1 MSTKVIEIRNG
12 ILNGIENGIDVN
24 GDNLSDIEDVMAYK
38 LSSYGGI
45 NFSSVYAGEIMYI
58 IYTFSFYDSNGDGT
72 GDFPGIIEKMEY
84 IKSLG
89 VTTVVLRCIFELTD
103 AIDQFQEEK
112 TDMSKLNPKYGTMED
127 FENLVKAFHDNGI
140 KVLLQNEFQRVYR
153 KHNWILASEDVNHP
167 EHEKYKDFVK
177 WTSNP
182 PTVSRNGSVRYNS
195 TRDAYYFAK
204 DSAFAVYLNIENQ
217 DVVDEIYNILVG
229 WINKGIDGF
238 YFTDVGFLIH
248 NYELNEE
255 GTIVNVTTDI
265 NKNTDIWSV
274 LIKRMRDVNENLE
287 FHADF
292 GRTPMSAENF
302 APSTI
307 IDTIKY
313 LRAGFNN
320 ISGNDA
326 IYALY
331 EFKALT
337 LSALYTQYAAYNI
350 QNSFIFSSTD
360 LIYLTGSRYRLFEK
374 NESDESKLVFLRALM
389 TLPGIPTYIH
399 GDELGYHKTS
409 ISRDGLFPVMNWTDE
424 APLYGFS
431 TNPDTQN
438 IDESQPTV
446 PNNNILKGF
455 KQLVKLRRLNRA
467 FTLSKAFMMTSD
479 NDVLIFQVQKTD
491 RTYICAHNFS
501 DKGKSIRICNEKVN
515 NNPEVNFFEFITMA
529 NTTIPIDDG
538 EYYLFDLLNNITM
551 DILTVENGVYEYN
564 TTLSRY
570 GSLVAKL
577 IKV

>member
-24 GDNLSDIEDVMAYK
+24 GDNLSDVEDVMSYK

-45 NFSSVYAGEIMYI
+45 NFSAVYAGEIMYI
-58 IYTFSFYDSNGDGT
+58 IYTTTFHDSNGDGI
-72 GDFPGIIEKMEY
+72 GDFQGIIEKMEY

-103 AIDQFQEEK
+103 GIDQYQEEK
-112 TDMSKLNPKYGTMED
+112 TDMSKLNPNYGTMED
-127 FENLVKAFHDNGI
+127 FENLVKAFHESKI
-140 KVLLQNEFQRVYR
+140 KVLLQNEFHRVYR
-153 KHNWILASEDVNHP
+153 EHNWIIASEDINHP

-177 WTSNP
+177 WTSNASS
-182 PTVSRNGSVRYNS
+182 VSESVRYNS
-195 TRDAYYFAK
+195 TREAYYFAK
-204 DSAFAVYLNIENQ
+204 DSAFAVYLNFENQ
-217 DVVDEIYNILVG
+217 DVVDAIYNILVG

-238 YFTDVGFLIH
+238 YFTDVGFLTH
-248 NYELNEE
+248 FYELNEE
-255 GTIVNVTTDI
+255 GTIIDVTTDI
-265 NKNTDIWSV
+265 NKNTDIWSK
-274 LIKRMRDVNENLE
+274 LLKRMRDVNQNLE

-292 GRTPMSAENF
+292 GRTPMSAKNF
-302 APSTI
+302 APATI
-307 IDTIKY
+307 LDTIKY
-313 LRAGFNN
+313 VRAGFNN

-331 EFKALT
+331 QFQALT

-360 LIYLTGSRYRLFEK
+360 LIYRNGVKYRLFERD
-374 NESDESKLVFLRALM
+374 EPEESKLVFLRALM

-409 ISRDGLFPVMNWTDE
+409 ISRNGLFPAMKWTDE
-424 APLYGFS
+424 APLYGYS
-431 TNPDTQN
+431 TNPDAKN

-479 NDVLIFQVQKTD
+479 SDVLVFQVQKTD
-491 RTYICAHNFS
+491 RTYICAHNFAAV
-501 DKGKSIRICNEKVN
+501 GKSIRICNEKVN

-538 EYYLFDLLNNITM
+538 EYYVFDLLNNITL
-551 DILTVENGVYEYN
+551 DILTVDNGVYEYN
-564 TTLSRY
+564 TTLSQY
-570 GSLVAKL
+570 GSLVARL
-577 IKV
+577 IKVK